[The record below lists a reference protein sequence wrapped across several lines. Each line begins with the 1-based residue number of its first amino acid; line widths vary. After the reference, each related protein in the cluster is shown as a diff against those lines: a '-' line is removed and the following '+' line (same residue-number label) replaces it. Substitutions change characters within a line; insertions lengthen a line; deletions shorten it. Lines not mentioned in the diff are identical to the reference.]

1 MNRRELASPLATL
14 CALLSVLSVT
24 SCKTPQLDT
33 NRAEMTSAASSPFTL
48 ESIEDATLRRAALA
62 LSRAPWSVLNA
73 SLHGLMTLALAR
85 RHGELMAERYERHLL
100 DQLAERDRDE
110 IWKSAWRDRYM
121 LSRAEALPRLDEL
134 PPQRRRVL
142 LKERLEPLGYGDR
155 VTTALIE
162 VNEPTTY
169 AHFVREHERDEVRVR
184 AQLSQAERALRSG
197 HRVEAA
203 VEFGSI
209 TLFVTSATVWDEE
222 LMSRWFDLGQGL
234 SEQEALRGA
243 LLSRYG
249 EAEDVTSRAFDTL
262 SSLAW
267 GCEASLHVELDELD
281 LCARAFEAY
290 EATTRVERPQIDD
303 MLAGERLEVVLGAIL
318 TGALADQDYELAG
331 RVVNAHRAV
340 GRYHEALYALY
351 FSALDDGAIEQLEEI
366 DFEELHPLSAHLL
379 SSAYREV
386 KSEEVK
392 RPGKTPAWRFQGKRA
407 LLEQVELFTR
417 LLEQIEEP
425 GRRARRSEQ
434 LIDGLDETFDEV
446 DACEIAIEL
455 AGALIEE
462 RAHELALRRVREC
475 SEAVMA
481 PALMSKGSASIRSQV
496 ERRLG
501 EWLRRATLD
510 TRVWEALIEPLSSH
524 PGALTRAAKI
534 QAEQHDVL
542 PLDEGQW
549 ERFGESLWRDASGS
563 KEARFEAYT
572 LMLELGYADRSSGRL
587 DELLEASLLTE
598 REQKD
603 LERAAIRWTR
613 ARLERGQALDEALKR
628 NHPRAA
634 RATRDRFAR
643 GVIAALYKEPWLPS
657 SVSRETLDRL
667 LSWLEIERALSEDD
681 VERAKLDELYA
692 QLGACDAVSARQAP
706 GFAHTPALAVV
717 VLMCRDHVE
726 IEQLERWI
734 LAPLRVEDMARREL
748 ALALV
753 YAP

>member
-1 MNRRELASPLATL
+1 M
-14 CALLSVLSVT
+14 
-24 SCKTPQLDT
+24 
-33 NRAEMTSAASSPFTL
+33 
-48 ESIEDATLRRAALA
+48 
-62 LSRAPWSVLNA
+62 
-73 SLHGLMTLALAR
+73 
-85 RHGELMAERYERHLL
+85 
-100 DQLAERDRDE
+100 
-110 IWKSAWRDRYM
+110 
-121 LSRAEALPRLDEL
+121 
-134 PPQRRRVL
+134 L
-142 LKERLEPLGYGDR
+142 LKERLEPLGYGDH
-155 VTTALIE
+155 VTAALLE

-169 AHFVREHERDEVRVR
+169 ARFVSEHERAEVRVR
-184 AQLSQAERALRSG
+184 AQLRQAERALRGG

-209 TLFVTSATVWDEE
+209 TLFVTSATIWNEE
-222 LMSRWFDLGQGL
+222 LMSRWFDLGKEL

-340 GRYHEALYALY
+340 GRYHETLYALY
-351 FSALDDGAIEQLEEI
+351 FSALDEGAIEQLEEI

-379 SSAYREV
+379 ASAYKEL
-386 KSEEVK
+386 KSKE
-392 RPGKTPAWRFQGKRA
+392 KTPAWRFQGKRA

-417 LLEQIEEP
+417 LLDQIEKP
-425 GRRARRSEQ
+425 GARARRSQE

-455 AGALIEE
+455 AGSLIEE
-462 RAHELALRRVREC
+462 RAGELALRRVREC
-475 SEAVMA
+475 SEEVMA
-481 PALMSKGSASIRSQV
+481 PALMKKGSASIRSQV

-510 TRVWEALIEPLSSH
+510 TRVWEALVEPLSSH

-549 ERFGESLWRDASGS
+549 ESFGESLWREASGS

-572 LMLELGYADRSSGRL
+572 LMLELGYADRSSSRL

-598 REQKD
+598 REQEA

-613 ARLERGQALDEALKR
+613 ARLERGQALDEALER

-643 GVIAALYKEPWLPS
+643 GVIASLYKEPWLPS
-657 SVSRETLDRL
+657 SVSRETLDHL
-667 LSWLEIERALSEDD
+667 LSWLEIEHASGEDD

-692 QLGACDAVSARQAP
+692 QLGACDAVSTRQAP

-734 LAPLRVEDMARREL
+734 LAPLRVEDLARREL